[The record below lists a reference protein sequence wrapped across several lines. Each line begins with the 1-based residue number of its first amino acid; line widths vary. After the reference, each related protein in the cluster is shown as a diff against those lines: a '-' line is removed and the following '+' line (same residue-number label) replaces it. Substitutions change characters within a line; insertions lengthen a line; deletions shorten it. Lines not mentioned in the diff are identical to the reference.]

1 MIQKQEE
8 EDANPETDKRRE
20 ERHLSHGSGLLHRR
34 DQKTPY
40 GGGGH
45 DAGGEAGED
54 PGEPVAQTIF
64 YKKNAGRAQRGSQKR
79 NQNAVK
85 RLKIHHIPPE

>member
-8 EDANPETDKRRE
+8 EDADPEAD
-20 ERHLSHGSGLLHRR
+20 ERWKKGKLSHGSGLLHRR

-54 PGEPVAQTIF
+54 PRKSVTQTIF